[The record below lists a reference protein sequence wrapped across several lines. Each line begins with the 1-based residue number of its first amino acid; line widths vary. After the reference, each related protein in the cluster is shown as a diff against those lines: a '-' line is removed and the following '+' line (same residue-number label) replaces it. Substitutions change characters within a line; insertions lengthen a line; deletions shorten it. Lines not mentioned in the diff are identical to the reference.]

1 MNFKFRINDDEW
13 EIIQVDKEL
22 IRNRFNKDN
31 EEDATY
37 VFGLTIFSEHKIWI
51 NKDMCDEQKIKTL
64 KHELTHCY
72 IWSFGLGSVPHYTEE
87 MVCDIVSASNG
98 FVNDTV
104 EKYRNFSKI

>member
-13 EIIQVDKEL
+13 EIIQVDEDK

-31 EEDATY
+31 EEDAIF

-51 NKDMCDEQKIKTL
+51 NEDMCTEQKIKTL

-72 IWSFGLGSVPHYTEE
+72 IWSYGLGNVPHYTEE
-87 MVCDIVSASNG
+87 MVCDIVSASINII
-98 FVNDTV
+98 NDIV
-104 EKYRNFSKI
+104 KEYIEFLK

>member
-13 EIIQVDKEL
+13 EIIQVDKDK

-31 EEDATY
+31 EEDAIF

-51 NKDMCDEQKIKTL
+51 NEDMCTEQKIKTL

-72 IWSFGLGSVPHYTEE
+72 IWSYGLGSAPHYTEE
-87 MVCDIVSASNG
+87 MVCDIVSASINII
-98 FVNDTV
+98 NDIV
-104 EKYRNFSKI
+104 KEYIKLLK